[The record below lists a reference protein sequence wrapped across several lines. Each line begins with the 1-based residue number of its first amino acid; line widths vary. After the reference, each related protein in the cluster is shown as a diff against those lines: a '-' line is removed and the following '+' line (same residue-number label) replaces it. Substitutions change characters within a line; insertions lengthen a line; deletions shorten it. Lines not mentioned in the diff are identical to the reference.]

1 MEKRSHSSFL
11 GFWPEPLDKIS
22 EKGKMG
28 ASIEK
33 KNQEFS
39 FDHEIDQ
46 VKLHRRWK
54 SYSKQC
60 KFSSQSLKYPFIKE
74 QAL

>member
-1 MEKRSHSSFL
+1 
-11 GFWPEPLDKIS
+11 
-22 EKGKMG
+22 MG
-28 ASIEK
+28 ANIEK

-39 FDHEIDQ
+39 FDHEIDE
-46 VKLHRRWK
+46 VKLHRLWK

-60 KFSSQSLKYPFIKE
+60 KFSSQSLRYPFIKE